1 MLVDVPHQ
9 QLASAMG
16 FQERKA
22 QDLQETLQRVLDRRE
37 EERQSK
43 ELLQL
48 YLNAVAKEREQDETS
63 QAGMAQTLYA
73 FWFFQHYTLT
83 TGTILDLSWKK
94 NLQEEVIVDGVGCTS
109 VFETLG
115 GAVGTVKSKHQTS
128 HSHTSGAAAE
138 ANLTEVD
145 SATGFMSRT
154 LMVLKGK
161 TNPETRLST
170 MDLQVLPS
178 NCS

>member
-73 FWFFQHYTLT
+73 FWFFRHYTLT
-83 TGTILDLSWKK
+83 TGTILDLS
-94 NLQEEVIVDGVGCTS
+94 
-109 VFETLG
+109 
-115 GAVGTVKSKHQTS
+115 
-128 HSHTSGAAAE
+128 
-138 ANLTEVD
+138 
-145 SATGFMSRT
+145 
-154 LMVLKGK
+154 
-161 TNPETRLST
+161 
-170 MDLQVLPS
+170 
-178 NCS
+178 